1 MDSIVE
7 ARHCAGC
14 GVTIQVDDPKT
25 PGFVPSGALAKEKI
39 ICQRCFR
46 IKHYNEVAQV
56 SMEDDD
62 FIRILNQIGST
73 KALVVKVVDI
83 FDFNGSW
90 LKGLHRFVG
99 NNPILLVGN
108 KLDLLPKAI
117 NANRLVNWM
126 KYEAKQ
132 LGLKPVDVVLC
143 SAQKGTGID
152 RLVEAMSTYRKRQD
166 VFIVGATN
174 VGKSSLINRL
184 LKQYGAGEGDS
195 ELTTSRFPG
204 TTLDMIEIPI
214 DDHTSMF
221 DTPGIINRDQIV
233 HMVDP
238 EDLKLISPDKV
249 INPKVF
255 QLNDKQT
262 LFIGGMARIDF
273 VRGEKQSFVVYASN
287 RISIHRTKLEKADEL
302 YQTHLGTDILSP
314 PTGEKAKKLP
324 PLRRVSFKIPPG
336 EKKDIV
342 ISGLGWVTS
351 GATGAWVDVHA
362 PEGVSV
368 VLRNSLI

>member
-1 MDSIVE
+1 MTALTE

-14 GVTIQVDDPKT
+14 GVIIQTENEQRQGYAPQ
-25 PGFVPSGALAKEKI
+25 SALEKEKL

-46 IKHYNEVAQV
+46 IIHYNEVAQV
-56 SMEDDD
+56 SMDDDD
-62 FIRILNQIGST
+62 FIRILNGIGST

-99 NNPILLVGN
+99 SNPILLVGN
-108 KLDLLPKAI
+108 KLDLLPQAI
-117 NANRLVNWM
+117 NPNRLVNWM

-143 SAQKGTGID
+143 SAKSGNGME
-152 RLVEAMSTYRKRQD
+152 RLVEAMSTYRKKQD
-166 VFIVGATN
+166 VYIVGATN
-174 VGKSSLINRL
+174 VGKSTLINSL
-184 LKQYGAGEGDS
+184 LKQYGEVDV

-221 DTPGIINRDQIV
+221 DTPGIINKDQIV
-233 HMVDP
+233 HMVAP
-238 EDLKLISPDKV
+238 EDLKLISPEKR

-262 LFIGGMARIDF
+262 LFLGGMARIDF
-273 VRGEKQSFVVYASN
+273 VRGDRQPLVVYASN
-287 RISIHRTKLEKADEL
+287 RMNIHRTKLEKADEL
-302 YQTHLGTDILSP
+302 YRTHLGTEILSP
-314 PTGEKAKKLP
+314 PTGEEVKRLP
-324 PLRRVSFKIPPG
+324 PLKRHSFRIVPG
-336 EKKDIV
+336 EKQDIV
-342 ISGLGWVTS
+342 ISGLGWITIGQI
-351 GATGAWVDVHA
+351 GAYMDVYA

-368 VLRNSLI
+368 IVRKALI